1 MSHFPHRVPPIIL
14 LLSLSFLVACE
25 KPHTEM
31 EKAGEFQLSFA
42 ALKDS
47 AHLGVYRFRTSVY
60 VEAYVISSDAA
71 GQFFGKIVLQEN
83 SNDKAMGLLLST
95 DLFETALWYPE
106 GQKVRLHLKDLYVD
120 QKTLGLSVG
129 SVFSSFGNLSIGRL
143 PLLNTQESLEFIAG
157 ETMVIAPKKR
167 TPLGLTDID
176 LQTLVQ
182 IDSLRIGPESQGL
195 NFADYKEDSLRVF
208 YDKDGSKVYLNS
220 SGYADFWDTQLPEHW
235 VSIKGVLTKVR
246 TKYELEIRDL
256 SDIKINL

>member
-1 MSHFPHRVPPIIL
+1 MSHFTPRVPLVL
-14 LLSLSFLVACE
+14 LLFISFLLACE
-25 KPHTEM
+25 KPQSDIENTP
-31 EKAGEFQLSFA
+31 EFQLSFA

-47 AHLGVYRFRTSVY
+47 AHSGIYRFRTSVY

-83 SNDKAMGLLLST
+83 SDTTAMGLLLST

-106 GQKVRLHLKDLYVD
+106 GQKVRLHLKDLYID

-143 PLLNTQESLEFIAG
+143 PLLNTQESLEFISG
-157 ETMVIAPKKR
+157 ESMVIAPKKR

-208 YDKDGSKVYLNS
+208 YDKDGIYYWRIYGDCSKEENTFRLNR
-220 SGYADFWDTQLPEHW
+220 YRLA
-235 VSIKGVLTKVR
+235 
-246 TKYELEIRDL
+246 DL
-256 SDIKINL
+256 SSNR

>member
-1 MSHFPHRVPPIIL
+1 MSHFPPRVPIIL

-25 KPHTEM
+25 KPNTEM

>member
-1 MSHFPHRVPPIIL
+1 MSHFPPRVPIIL

-167 TPLGLTDID
+167 TPLGLADID

-208 YDKDGSKVYLNS
+208 YDKYGSKVYLNS

>member
-1 MSHFPHRVPPIIL
+1 MSHSKLRVPIIL

-106 GQKVRLHLKDLYVD
+106 GQKVRLHLKDLYID

-167 TPLGLTDID
+167 TPLGLADID

-220 SGYADFWDTQLPEHW
+220 SGYADFWDTPLPEHW

-256 SDIKINL
+256 NDIKINL

>member
-1 MSHFPHRVPPIIL
+1 MSHFTPRVPLVL
-14 LLSLSFLVACE
+14 LLFISFLLACE
-25 KPHTEM
+25 KPQSDIGNTP
-31 EKAGEFQLSFA
+31 EFQLSFA

-47 AHLGVYRFRTSVY
+47 AHSGIYRFRTSVY

-83 SNDKAMGLLLST
+83 SDTIAMGLLLST
-95 DLFETALWYPE
+95 DLFETSLWYPE

-143 PLLNTQESLEFIAG
+143 PLLNTQESLEFITG
-157 ETMVIAPKKR
+157 ESMVIAPKKR

-182 IDSLRIGPESQGL
+182 IDSLRIGPESQGF

-220 SGYADFWDTQLPEHW
+220 SGYADFWDTPLPEHW

-246 TKYELEIRDL
+246 TKYELEIRHL
-256 SDIKINL
+256 SDIQN

>member
-1 MSHFPHRVPPIIL
+1 MSHSKLRAPIIL
-14 LLSLSFLVACE
+14 LLTLSFLVACE

-106 GQKVRLHLKDLYVD
+106 GQKVRLHLKDLYID

>member
-1 MSHFPHRVPPIIL
+1 MSHFPPRVPIIL

-83 SNDKAMGLLLST
+83 SDSTAMGLLLST

-106 GQKVRLHLKDLYVD
+106 GQKVRLHLKDLYID

-167 TPLGLTDID
+167 TPLGLADID

>member
-1 MSHFPHRVPPIIL
+1 MSHSKLRAPIIL
-14 LLSLSFLVACE
+14 LLSISFLVACE

-31 EKAGEFQLSFA
+31 EKEGGFQLSFA

-47 AHLGVYRFRTSVY
+47 AQIGIYRFRTSVY

-83 SNDKAMGLLLST
+83 SDNTAMGLLLST
-95 DLFETALWYPE
+95 DLFETGLWYPE
-106 GQKVRLHLKDLYVD
+106 GQKVRLYLKDLYVD

-129 SVFSSFGNLSIGRL
+129 GVFSSFGNLSIGRL
-143 PLLNTQESLEFIAG
+143 PLLNTQESLEFIDG
-157 ETMVIAPKKR
+157 ESMVIAPKKR
-167 TPLGLTDID
+167 TPLDLADID

-182 IDSLRIGPESQGL
+182 IDSLRIGTESQGL

-208 YDKDGSKVYLNS
+208 YYKDGSKVYLNS
-220 SGYADFWDTQLPEHW
+220 SGYADFWDTPLPEDW

-246 TKYELEIRDL
+246 SKYELEIRYL
-256 SDIKINL
+256 SDIKN

>member
-1 MSHFPHRVPPIIL
+1 MSHFPPRVPIIL

>member
-1 MSHFPHRVPPIIL
+1 MSHFPPRVPIIL

-246 TKYELEIRDL
+246 TKYELEIRHL
-256 SDIKINL
+256 SDIQN

>member
-1 MSHFPHRVPPIIL
+1 MSHFPPRVPIIL
-14 LLSLSFLVACE
+14 LLYLSFLVACE

-246 TKYELEIRDL
+246 TKYELEIRHL
-256 SDIKINL
+256 SDIQN

>member
-1 MSHFPHRVPPIIL
+1 MSHFPPRVPIIL

-106 GQKVRLHLKDLYVD
+106 GQKVRLHLKDLYID

>member
-1 MSHFPHRVPPIIL
+1 MSHFPPRVPIIL

-246 TKYELEIRDL
+246 SKYELEIRYL
-256 SDIKINL
+256 SDIKN

>member
-1 MSHFPHRVPPIIL
+1 MSHSKLRAPIIL
-14 LLSLSFLVACE
+14 LLTLSFLVACE

-106 GQKVRLHLKDLYVD
+106 GQKVRLHLKDLYID

-256 SDIKINL
+256 SDIEINL

>member
-1 MSHFPHRVPPIIL
+1 MSHFTPRVPLVL
-14 LLSLSFLVACE
+14 LLFISFLLACE
-25 KPHTEM
+25 KPQSDIENTP
-31 EKAGEFQLSFA
+31 EFQLSFA

-47 AHLGVYRFRTSVY
+47 AHSGIYRFRTSVY

-83 SNDKAMGLLLST
+83 SDTTAMGLLLST
-95 DLFETALWYPE
+95 DLFETSLWYPE

-143 PLLNTQESLEFIAG
+143 PLLNTQESLEFISG
-157 ETMVIAPKKR
+157 ESMVIAPKKR

-195 NFADYKEDSLRVF
+195 QFRRL
-208 YDKDGSKVYLNS
+208 
-220 SGYADFWDTQLPEHW
+220 
-235 VSIKGVLTKVR
+235 
-246 TKYELEIRDL
+246 
-256 SDIKINL
+256 

>member
-1 MSHFPHRVPPIIL
+1 MSHFPPRVPIIL

-220 SGYADFWDTQLPEHW
+220 SGYVDFWDTQLPEHW

-246 TKYELEIRDL
+246 TKYELEIRHL
-256 SDIKINL
+256 SDIQN

>member
-1 MSHFPHRVPPIIL
+1 MSYFTPKVPLGL
-14 LLSLSFLVACE
+14 LLFISFLLACE
-25 KPHTEM
+25 KPQSDIENTP
-31 EKAGEFQLSFA
+31 EFQLSFA

-47 AHLGVYRFRTSVY
+47 AHSGIYRFRTSVY

-83 SNDKAMGLLLST
+83 SNDNAMGMLLST

-106 GQKVRLHLKDLYVD
+106 GQKVRLHLKDLYID
-120 QKTLGLSVG
+120 QKTLGMSVG

-143 PLLNTQESLEFIAG
+143 PLLNTQESLEFITG
-157 ETMVIAPKKR
+157 ESMVITPKKR

-182 IDSLRIGPESQGL
+182 IDSLRIGPESQGF

-208 YDKDGSKVYLNS
+208 YEKDGSKVYLNS
-220 SGYADFWDTQLPEHW
+220 SGYADFWDTPLPKHW

>member
-106 GQKVRLHLKDLYVD
+106 GQKVRLHLKDLYID

>member
-1 MSHFPHRVPPIIL
+1 MSHFPPRVPIIL

-235 VSIKGVLTKVR
+235 VSIKGVLSKVR
-246 TKYELEIRDL
+246 SKYELEIRYL
-256 SDIKINL
+256 SDIQN

>member
-1 MSHFPHRVPPIIL
+1 MSHFPPRVPIIL

-256 SDIKINL
+256 NDIKIKL

>member
-1 MSHFPHRVPPIIL
+1 MSHFPPRVPIIL

-95 DLFETALWYPE
+95 DLFETALWYPK
-106 GQKVRLHLKDLYVD
+106 GQKVRLHLKDLYID

>member
-1 MSHFPHRVPPIIL
+1 MSHFTPRVPLVL
-14 LLSLSFLVACE
+14 LLFISFLLACE
-25 KPHTEM
+25 KPQSDIGNTP
-31 EKAGEFQLSFA
+31 EFQLSFA

-47 AHLGVYRFRTSVY
+47 AHSGIYRFRTSVY

-83 SNDKAMGLLLST
+83 SDTTAMGLLLST
-95 DLFETALWYPE
+95 DLFETSLWYPE
-106 GQKVRLHLKDLYVD
+106 GQKVRLHLKDLYID
-120 QKTLGLSVG
+120 QKTLGLNIG

-143 PLLNTQESLEFIAG
+143 PLLNTQESLEFISG
-157 ETMVIAPKKR
+157 ESMVIAPKKR

-220 SGYADFWDTQLPEHW
+220 SGYADFWDTPLPEHW
-235 VSIKGVLTKVR
+235 VSVKGVLTKVR
-246 TKYELEIRDL
+246 AKYELEIRHL
-256 SDIKINL
+256 SDIQN

>member
-1 MSHFPHRVPPIIL
+1 MSHFTPRVPLVL
-14 LLSLSFLVACE
+14 LLFISFLLACE
-25 KPHTEM
+25 KPQSDIENTP
-31 EKAGEFQLSFA
+31 EFQLSFA

-47 AHLGVYRFRTSVY
+47 AHSGIYRFRTSVY

-83 SNDKAMGLLLST
+83 SDTTAMGLLLST
-95 DLFETALWYPE
+95 DLFETSLWYPE

-143 PLLNTQESLEFIAG
+143 PLLNTQESLEFISG
-157 ETMVIAPKKR
+157 ESMVIAPKKR
-167 TPLGLTDID
+167 TPLCLTD
-176 LQTLVQ
+176 LVQ

-220 SGYADFWDTQLPEHW
+220 SGYADFWDTPLPEHW
-235 VSIKGVLTKVR
+235 VSVKGVLTKVR
-246 TKYELEIRDL
+246 TKYELEIRHL
-256 SDIKINL
+256 SDIQN

>member
-1 MSHFPHRVPPIIL
+1 MSHSKLRAPIIL
-14 LLSLSFLVACE
+14 LLTLSFLVACE

-106 GQKVRLHLKDLYVD
+106 GQKVRLHLKDLYID

-246 TKYELEIRDL
+246 SKYELEIRDL